1 MQIEKLQRRGSEGSG
16 EVSMES
22 GDEEMEED
30 MSEAVSEL
38 SELPVVK
45 PTDKKPT
52 KPVKVL
58 QKVNF
63 ASLNQK

>member
-1 MQIEKLQRRGSEGSG
+1 
-16 EVSMES
+16 MES